1 MLNTYQAVLR
11 DNRLE
16 WAEKVP
22 EHIKTGQAIPVH
34 VTILDQA
41 SISPP
46 VADRGRR
53 MAEILERL
61 AAINAF
67 ASINDPLRWEREMRE
82 DRPLPDRE

>member
-16 WAEKVP
+16 WTEKVP
-22 EHIKTGQAIPVH
+22 EHIKMGRAIPVH

-41 SISPP
+41 PIPLS

-67 ASINDPLRWEREMRE
+67 ASITDPLAWEREIRE
-82 DRPLPDRE
+82 DRPLPDRD

>member
-1 MLNTYQAVLR
+1 MLNTYHAILR

-22 EHIKTGQAIPVH
+22 EHIKTGQAIPVY

-41 SISPP
+41 SIPPP
-46 VADRGRR
+46 VAGQGKR

-67 ASINDPLRWEREMRE
+67 ASIADPLAWEREMRV
-82 DRPLPDRE
+82 DRALPF